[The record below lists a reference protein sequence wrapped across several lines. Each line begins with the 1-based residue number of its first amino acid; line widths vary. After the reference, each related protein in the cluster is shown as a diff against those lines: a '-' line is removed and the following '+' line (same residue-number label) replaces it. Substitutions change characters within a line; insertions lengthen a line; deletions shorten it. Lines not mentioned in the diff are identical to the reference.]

1 MQFTND
7 ELILAMVSVV
17 RVVNPRMLSSGP
29 DGFTVDLTPLQQ
41 KEHLNSDEQLLVK
54 LYGILARPN
63 AGRQAAAAE
72 AGTFEIELLAEETAR
87 LNETLAQLERMQ
99 DWPEDVLSMSRAVR
113 ERLRGAPNV
122 RGKTDHA

>member
-7 ELILAMVSVV
+7 ELILALVSVV

-41 KEHLNSDEQLLVK
+41 KEHLTSDEQLLVK
-54 LYGILARPN
+54 LYGILARQN
-63 AGRQAAAAE
+63 AGGPPAAEPAE

-87 LNETLAQLERMQ
+87 LNETLAQLERIQ

-113 ERLRGAPNV
+113 ERLRGEP
-122 RGKTDHA
+122 KTDHA